1 MTISIKAGFKYC
13 SGASQTEN
21 RENQTGSSLD
31 FYSSFGS
38 SESQTCGPSTHSAI
52 LFPSSRLGGCEL
64 AVKTTRP
71 PLVSFMAL
79 DFWPLLSSHSGSG
92 SLGTHAALTP
102 SCSLEGW
109 GHTLLPLEYKIKL
122 IFENTIA
129 GWGNVRVL
137 YIDVLCIKVPE
148 CTTSSFV
155 TLMMFGWNFKYHCI
169 HPKLILYRYFPKV
182 PGEVR
187 G

>member
-21 RENQTGSSLD
+21 WENQTSSGLD

-38 SESQTCGPSTHSAI
+38 CESQTCGPSTHSAI

-79 DFWPLLSSHSGSG
+79 DFRPVLSSHSGSG
-92 SLGTHAALTP
+92 SLGTHAALSP

-109 GHTLLPLEYKIKL
+109 GHTLLPLKYKIKL
-122 IFENTIA
+122 IFGNTSTGCISKSK
-129 GWGNVRVL
+129 RVHFL
-137 YIDVLCIKVPE
+137 NAP
-148 CTTSSFV
+148 
-155 TLMMFGWNFKYHCI
+155 LMMFGWLFYGKFCFISEFYI
-169 HPKLILYRYFPKV
+169 QI
-182 PGEVR
+182 
-187 G
+187 